1 MTLDFSGGPI
11 KGNLP
16 ASAGD
21 RGSIPG
27 TGRFQH
33 DTEEQL
39 GPCTTTTK
47 PGFRVLEP
55 QLSPHAATTEASQL

>member
-27 TGRFQH
+27 TGRFHMLQA
-33 DTEEQL
+33 
-39 GPCTTTTK
+39 TK
-47 PGFRVLEP
+47 TMC
-55 QLSPHAATTEASQL
+55 QTTEA